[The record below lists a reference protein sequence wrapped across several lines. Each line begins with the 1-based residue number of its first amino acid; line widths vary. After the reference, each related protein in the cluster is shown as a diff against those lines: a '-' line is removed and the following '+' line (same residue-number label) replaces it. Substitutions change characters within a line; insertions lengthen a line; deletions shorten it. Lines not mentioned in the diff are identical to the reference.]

1 MIVTRQTP
9 INQVRERGNRA
20 LLEKLGP
27 VDYLRFLRD
36 LGMGAGDY
44 TQQRNRWLGKMKLDD
59 LDRLVSAH
67 RQRKRPRNPS

>member
-9 INQVRERGNRA
+9 INEVRERGNRA

-36 LGMGAGDY
+36 LGAGAGNY
-44 TQQRNRWLGKMKLDD
+44 AKERHRWLDKLTVSD
-59 LDRLVSAH
+59 LDRLIAARRRRSRRSA
-67 RQRKRPRNPS
+67 

>member
-1 MIVTRQTP
+1 MIVTKQTP

-36 LGMGAGDY
+36 LGTGAGDY
-44 TQQRNRWLGKMKLDD
+44 TRQRHRWLGKLTIDD
-59 LDRLVSAH
+59 LDRLVSA
-67 RQRKRPRNPS
+67 RRKRKRPRNSS